1 MIASTL
7 FDLHAEGGAIF
18 MFPIDILL
26 IVNLC
31 IIGYLLFNLI
41 SKKSPPAKPMEL
53 LKHIGGF
60 ALAWGA
66 FCTLFGLF
74 EAFRAIEAWQGPLA
88 VNIIYG
94 GMKVVLITILY
105 GFVTYLI
112 SLIAYIIFKSIEKTT

>member
-7 FDLHAEGGAIF
+7 FELLIEGGAYF
-18 MFPIDILL
+18 MFPIAILL
-26 IVNLC
+26 IINLC
-31 IIGYLLFNLI
+31 IIGYLLFNLS
-41 SKKSPPAKPMEL
+41 SKKSLPTKPLEL
-53 LKHIGGF
+53 VKHIGGF

-112 SLIAYIIFKSIEKTT
+112 SLLAYIIFKAVEKTI